1 MALVKCKEFGSEA
14 RSKPTKCVKYG
25 APGVKQQT
33 GAGKIRGGLGILM
46 VGSLISGC
54 CVSTYGAKDGHDPMN
69 QAQSCCKDDLQCL
82 AEKAIVAADTYCK
95 SPIERLATH
104 AVRWTEAPSEMKFS
118 YFRWTDQPGGA
129 ITYVGDKAEFQNDVG
144 TYTPIIYQCALA
156 SDGQTVLAVSATAG
170 TRVRQFAP
178 KISPF

>member
-1 MALVKCKEFGSEA
+1 EIRGEHFRVLGINLIRGWRNCPMRCGSEEFMALVKCKEFGSEA

-25 APGVKQQT
+25 APGVKEQT
-33 GAGKIRGGLGILM
+33 GARKIRGGFGILI

-95 SPIERLATH
+95 DPIERLATH
-104 AVRWTEAPSEMKFS
+104 AVRWTEAP
-118 YFRWTDQPGGA
+118 
-129 ITYVGDKAEFQNDVG
+129 N
-144 TYTPIIYQCALA
+144 
-156 SDGQTVLAVSATAG
+156 
-170 TRVRQFAP
+170 
-178 KISPF
+178 

>member
-33 GAGKIRGGLGILM
+33 GARKITGGFGILI

-95 SPIERLATH
+95 HPIERLATH
-104 AVRWTEAPSEMKFS
+104 AVRWTEAPNEMKFS
-118 YFRWTDQPGGA
+118 YFLWTDQPGGA

-144 TYTPIIYQCALA
+144 TYTPIIYQCDLA
-156 SDGQTVLAVSATAG
+156 SDGQTVLAVNATAG
-170 TRVRQFAP
+170 RLPR
-178 KISPF
+178 